1 MILANV
7 IQSAFRA
14 ADRVFQQ
21 ILVGVHSVVG
31 GSWGWSII
39 GLTLIVR
46 TVTRP
51 ADRAASSRAW
61 RRCARTRPRSRI
73 QERYKD
79 DSGASRKRR

>member
-7 IQSAFRA
+7 IESAFGPLIWLFLA
-14 ADRVFQQ
+14 

-46 TVTRP
+46 SLTFPLTRQPVQGHGEDARCTRP
-51 ADRAASSRAW
+51 S
-61 RRCARTRPRSRI
+61 
-73 QERYKD
+73 
-79 DSGASRKRR
+79 